1 VEMESEAER
10 KLRDG
15 LQRKVDEHRARY
27 APHLA
32 HADRVARAT
41 ECGEVVGVF
50 MAEVGGTIP
59 TSAYAVG
66 LLPVAAA
73 PLAIAASLAGV
84 PGSGFVLVALPFI
97 TGAWFVRSLLH
108 AREPR
113 RTVWL
118 YAFTGG
124 FIVFDPH
131 TDATPVHWSD
141 VTEVRDVW
149 STVFNLDGESSRALT
164 AYELHLTDDRICE
177 VSRSYDNVLDPYRDV
192 GPILTTL
199 APASL
204 GKFMPKL
211 PTVDDV
217 ITRYAGRPT
226 PGA

>member
-1 VEMESEAER
+1 MESEAER

-41 ECGEVVGVF
+41 ESGEVVGVF

-59 TSAYAVG
+59 TSTYAVG

-73 PLAIAASLAGV
+73 PLAIAATLAGV

-108 AREPR
+108 AREPK

-131 TDATPVHWSD
+131 TDATPVRWSD

-177 VSRSYDNVLDPYRDV
+177 VSRSYDNALDPYRDV

-211 PTVDDV
+211 PH
-217 ITRYAGRPT
+217 RR
-226 PGA
+226 